1 MQSVFIECKEKIAL
15 QDNIAA
21 SVILRNSRIRQGLQ
35 LDAPLYFPGHETVVY
50 YRVTNFSGRAI
61 TLKEGDGIAAITF
74 EELPEPV
81 EKPYSGGFQKETKFS
96 GMGKYREA
104 CGSETKSPYP

>member
-1 MQSVFIECKEKIAL
+1 M
-15 QDNIAA
+15 
-21 SVILRNSRIRQGLQ
+21 ILRNSRIRQGLH
-35 LDAPLYFPGHETVVY
+35 LDAPLYLPGHETIVY

-81 EKPYSGGFQKETKFS
+81 DSPYSGGFQKEMKFS
-96 GMGKYREA
+96 GMGKY
-104 CGSETKSPYP
+104 GSKKVRGQ